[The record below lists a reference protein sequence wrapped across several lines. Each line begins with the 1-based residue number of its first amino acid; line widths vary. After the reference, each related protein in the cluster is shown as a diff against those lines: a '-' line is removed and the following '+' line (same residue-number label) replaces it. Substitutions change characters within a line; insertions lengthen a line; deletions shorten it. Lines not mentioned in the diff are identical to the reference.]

1 MKMLLLIFIFKQY
14 AIEVVVP
21 TSEIAAFTSRC
32 EGSAFSQAA
41 NMTSRNHRAYD
52 FNSLVFQYRESHHQY
67 ESINRL

>member
-1 MKMLLLIFIFKQY
+1 MKMLLLICIFKQY

-52 FNSLVFQYRESHHQY
+52 FNSLVF
-67 ESINRL
+67 